1 MYSFGQGNVQ
11 GFLNNGL
18 MKNQYESSTMNQS
31 IPGGGAGM
39 GRKTIHLCQLHES
52 VNEQELYQQR
62 SLSLFPPLGQSI
74 ALQYQLEGNFHMLP
88 IKLYPSFIPRH
99 TYKKL
104 ELTLKAHC
112 RLPQNLRAKTL
123 RVTFKFPAKV
133 QRVFFTNQNNP
144 QEYYSFSDITD
155 MQSLNKVAS

>member
-1 MYSFGQGNVQ
+1 
-11 GFLNNGL
+11 
-18 MKNQYESSTMNQS
+18 
-31 IPGGGAGM
+31 M

-99 TYKKL
+99 TYKKVFLVCFIGVVGADFEGSLQAAPEPQSKDL
-104 ELTLKAHC
+104 EDHLQVPRQSAKGLLLQSEQ
-112 RLPQNLRAKTL
+112 RPGILLLLRHYRHAL
-123 RVTFKFPAKV
+123 V
-133 QRVFFTNQNNP
+133 
-144 QEYYSFSDITD
+144 E
-155 MQSLNKVAS
+155 